1 MIACREGKMNIVRKY
16 NREYKE
22 RASFKV
28 DQKNKDGWSAVQ
40 FAAINSFVSIVEFL
54 VKEMGADVNTL
65 DKNNRSMLHW
75 ACRYGNEKLVEAL
88 LKLDIKYNNYDI
100 ENKDP
105 MDIAEQ
111 NKQMTTIDVLGKFI
125 YERNEE
131 IKRKQKILDEKL
143 KKMQE

>member
-1 MIACREGKMNIVRKY
+1 
-16 NREYKE
+16 
-22 RASFKV
+22 
-28 DQKNKDGWSAVQ
+28 
-40 FAAINSFVSIVEFL
+40 
-54 VKEMGADVNTL
+54 
-65 DKNNRSMLHW
+65 MLHW

-131 IKRKQKILDEKL
+131 IKRKQKILDEKI